1 MVRKFFIELAAVIAL
16 LANGV
21 IYPSTMVITHVD
33 YFTDTVIVENATGF
47 QYHFEGVE
55 DLIPGDVVSVVMY
68 NNGTP
73 WTIEDDQV
81 VSARYSGFIKEYIQ
95 NVYLDNLVYE
105 WEEEVVYLNEEGK

>member
-1 MVRKFFIELAAVIAL
+1 MVRKYFLELAAIVML

-33 YFTDTVIVENATGF
+33 YFTDTVIVETSAGF
-47 QYHFEGVE
+47 RYDFQGVE
-55 DLIPGDVVSVVMY
+55 DLIPGDVVSLIMY

-81 VSARYSGFIKEYIQ
+81 VSARYSGFIKEDIQ
-95 NVYLDNLVYE
+95 NVYLENFIDE
-105 WEEEVVYLNEEGK
+105 WEEEIIYLEGE

>member
-1 MVRKFFIELAAVIAL
+1 MVRKFFIELAAIVTL

-33 YFTDTVIVENATGF
+33 YFTDTVIVETSVGF
-47 QYHFEGVE
+47 RYDFQGVE

-81 VSARYSGFIKEYIQ
+81 VSARYSGFVKEDIQ
-95 NVYLDNLVYE
+95 NVYLENLVDE
-105 WEEEVVYLNEEGK
+105 WEEEIIYLEGE

>member
-16 LANGV
+16 LAQGV

-73 WTIEDDQV
+73 WSIEDDEV
-81 VSARYSGFIKEYIQ
+81 VSARYSGFVIEDFHNAYT
-95 NVYLDNLVYE
+95 
-105 WEEEVVYLNEEGK
+105 EGM

>member
-68 NNGTP
+68 SNGTP
-73 WTIEDDQV
+73 WTIADDEV
-81 VSARYSGFIKEYIQ
+81 VSARYSGFIAEDFH
-95 NVYLDNLVYE
+95 NVYT
-105 WEEEVVYLNEEGK
+105 EGM